1 MPNFEEIFMAGFD
14 AAMDGE
20 EKVAAEETPVLDKA
34 LANLGLLE
42 EEEEGVEM
50 PILKQAMEN
59 LGLLEEEDGEEDV
72 EMPVLEQALENLG
85 LLDDEEEGEEKVASS
100 MLEALAMEYGHIVAE
115 EREALEKEAGYAEM
129 MQSVKRGLRRTQQ
142 KGGRFIERLRGKRL
156 AKREAVEARGRKI
169 VERDI
174 SKGHGED
181 PGYLPRLK
189 KQMRRQTRTEKER
202 AKTKSARRKAAG
214 GALVLGAG
222 ALGIGAASS
231 KKKDKKK
238 KK

>member
-1 MPNFEEIFMAGFD
+1 MPNFEELFMAGFD

-50 PILKQAMEN
+50 PVLKQAMEN
-59 LGLLEEEDGEEDV
+59 LGLLEEDGEEDV

-85 LLDDEEEGEEKVASS
+85 LLDDEEGEEKVASS

-115 EREALEKEAGYAEM
+115 EREALEKEAA
-129 MQSVKRGLRRTQQ
+129 RGSSGMIREKARSIYKTLSRRTGARDIR
-142 KGGRFIERLRGKRL
+142 KGVAGLLKARRMKKDVNEPHAKKQLGKR
-156 AKREAVEARGRKI
+156 
-169 VERDI
+169 
-174 SKGHGED
+174 
-181 PGYLPRLK
+181 
-189 KQMRRQTRTEKER
+189 
-202 AKTKSARRKAAG
+202 KTKAAARLGRGAAKAGLATGIASIGARMAAG
-214 GALVLGAG
+214 AVSG
-222 ALGIGAASS
+222 